1 MYMVL
6 DVERGNLAD
15 DNSIGEE
22 KNYGGDDGGEE
33 PPHLFTSPL
42 PFLDWQLSPV
52 LVAQLICATGPMQ

>member
-22 KNYGGDDGGEE
+22 KNYGGYNGATTSF
-33 PPHLFTSPL
+33 HLTL
-42 PFLDWQLSPV
+42 ALS
-52 LVAQLICATGPMQ
+52 